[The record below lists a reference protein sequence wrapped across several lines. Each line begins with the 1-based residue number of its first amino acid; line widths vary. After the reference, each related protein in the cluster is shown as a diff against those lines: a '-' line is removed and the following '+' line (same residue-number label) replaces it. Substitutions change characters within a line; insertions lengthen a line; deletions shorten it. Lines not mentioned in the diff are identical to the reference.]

1 MSHEKSPRHGD
12 ISFRAEANPGD
23 HLSATWGP
31 FGAFTGK
38 IPCEQDSY
46 VLHVLQL
53 VAEHVP
59 QDALPPMGADTPSP
73 LLEKEAKDDS
83 ILLLLL

>member
-1 MSHEKSPRHGD
+1 MKKAHGTGTYRSEPRPTLV
-12 ISFRAEANPGD
+12 ITYEP
-23 HLSATWGP
+23 LCGP
-31 FGAFTGK
+31 FGTFTGK
-38 IPCEQDSY
+38 IPCKQDNY
-46 VLHVLQL
+46 VLQVLQL

>member
-1 MSHEKSPRHGD
+1 MSHFAVR
-12 ISFRAEANPGD
+12 PG
-23 HLSATWGP
+23 HSQGRYL
-31 FGAFTGK
+31 GK
-38 IPCEQDSY
+38 QDNY
-46 VLHVLQL
+46 VLQVLQL

-83 ILLLLL
+83 ILLLLF

>member
-1 MSHEKSPRHGD
+1 MSRFAVRSGHSQERY
-12 ISFRAEANPGD
+12 PG
-23 HLSATWGP
+23 
-31 FGAFTGK
+31 K
-38 IPCEQDSY
+38 QDNY

-83 ILLLLL
+83 ILLLLLRHRGQEASSFA

>member
-1 MSHEKSPRHGD
+1 MSRFAVRSGHSQERY
-12 ISFRAEANPGD
+12 
-23 HLSATWGP
+23 L
-31 FGAFTGK
+31 GK
-38 IPCEQDSY
+38 QDNY

-73 LLEKEAKDDS
+73 LLEKEAKADS
-83 ILLLLL
+83 ILLLLLRHRGQEASSFA

>member
-1 MSHEKSPRHGD
+1 MSHFAVRPGHSQGRH
-12 ISFRAEANPGD
+12 
-23 HLSATWGP
+23 L
-31 FGAFTGK
+31 GK
-38 IPCEQDSY
+38 QDNY
-46 VLHVLQL
+46 VLQVLQL

-83 ILLLLL
+83 ILLLLF